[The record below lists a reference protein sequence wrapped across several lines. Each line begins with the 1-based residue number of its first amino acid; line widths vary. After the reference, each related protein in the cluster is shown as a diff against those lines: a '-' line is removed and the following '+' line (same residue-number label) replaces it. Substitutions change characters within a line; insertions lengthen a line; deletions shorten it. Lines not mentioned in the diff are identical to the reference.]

1 MAQEA
6 RTEFDTS
13 ILAFDNDLRALKT
26 AMTASPKLSSSQSQS
41 HASLATSPI
50 PDSLNA
56 LEIHAQEMASL
67 LDSLVSHFDLCVN
80 AIRHTEGGFA
90 AVRKA
95 ASSLPP
101 GAEPVSVSGVMNA
114 ESQNLNEEPL
124 SEEERTEMLQVLE
137 NDAAQVEDVVAELRE
152 RLSEMETKHE
162 AILEHVSI
170 LTAEYSSTITAF
182 TILENI
188 SAHLPGYIM
197 SSSDFRLHW
206 EETKQ
211 QIREQLEELEG
222 MRVFYENYHAS
233 YDAMILEVHRRKKS
247 EDKIKAIVRKAM
259 EQISE
264 ESELDMR
271 ERAAF
276 KGDVGDY
283 IPQDLWT
290 GVGAKVPKWEFVQ
303 TGGEGVETPK
313 LERTVVEA
321 AKCREK
327 QRQSRS

>member
-1 MAQEA
+1 
-6 RTEFDTS
+6 
-13 ILAFDNDLRALKT
+13 
-26 AMTASPKLSSSQSQS
+26 MTASTKLSSSQSQS
-41 HASLATSPI
+41 RTSLATSPI
-50 PDSLNA
+50 PESLNA
-56 LEIHAQEMASL
+56 LETHAQEMASL
-67 LDSLVSHFDLCVN
+67 LDSLSSHFDLCVN

-101 GAEPVSVSGVMNA
+101 GVEPVSVSGVMNA
-114 ESQNLNEEPL
+114 ESQNLNEEPM
-124 SEEERTEMLQVLE
+124 SEEERTQMLQVLE

-152 RLSEMETKHE
+152 HLSEMETKHE
-162 AILEHVSI
+162 SILEHVSA
-170 LTAEYSSTITAF
+170 LSAEYSSTTAAF

-188 SAHLPGYIM
+188 SAHLPGYTM

-211 QIREQLEELEG
+211 LIHEQLEDLEG

-247 EDKIKAIVRKAM
+247 EDKVKAIMRKAM
-259 EQISE
+259 DQIEE
-264 ESELDMR
+264 ESAIDMR
-271 ERAAF
+271 ERVAF

-290 GVGAKVPKWEFVQ
+290 GVGASVPKWKFVQ
-303 TGGEGVETPK
+303 TEGNGSETPK

-321 AKCREK
+321 AKGREK
-327 QRQSRS
+327 HRRGR